1 MPASSSNPLPNRPLG
16 LFTAYGLEV
25 EYMLVDGE
33 TLDVAPAADALLEAA
48 AGKLTDEFLNGD
60 VAWNN
65 ELALH
70 VIELN
75 CNGPR
80 PSLDG
85 LGAAFAAN
93 VRLANEKLGREA
105 KEIEWLLRAEVAE
118 RHRQSQSV
126 PSPPQPVASALCLQR
141 QGLGDRCIAAP
152 LQEAG
157 GNCREC
163 FDRRTQER
171 RMGLCPFQC
180 SCPIRRHATDLSRFR
195 RVAKPRGDLSIG

>member
-1 MPASSSNPLPNRPLG
+1 
-16 LFTAYGLEV
+16 
-25 EYMLVDGE
+25 MLVDGE

-93 VRLANEKLGREA
+93 VRLANEKLGREG
-105 KEIEWLLRAEVAE
+105 LRLMPTAMHPWMDPNDV
-118 RHRQSQSV
+118 QLW
-126 PSPPQPVASALCLQR
+126 PQ
-141 QGLGDRCIAAP
+141 LG
-152 LQEAG
+152 
-157 GNCREC
+157 
-163 FDRRTQER
+163 
-171 RMGLCPFQC
+171 
-180 SCPIRRHATDLSRFR
+180 
-195 RVAKPRGDLSIG
+195 